1 MGASGGVLTLPLA
14 GERTRAER
22 SGPSG
27 SATHTVLYA
36 QARVAVRLT
45 LPLDVERTET
55 VRLGPSGSVIGTL
68 GAEWQCKLHCH
79 SAVNVHGS
87 VIHTATHG

>member
-1 MGASGGVLTLPLA
+1 MSLGRPHSWVESLVRRYAEHIDGLSRPRLRPLREASGASGGVLTLPLA

-45 LPLDVERTET
+45 LPNGVERTEA
-55 VRLGPSGSVIGTL
+55 VR
-68 GAEWQCKLHCH
+68 
-79 SAVNVHGS
+79 
-87 VIHTATHG
+87 

>member
-1 MGASGGVLTLPLA
+1 MACRDPACGRCERRVGASGGVLTLPLT
-14 GERTRAER
+14 GEHTRVER

-55 VRLGPSGSVIGTL
+55 VRLGPSGS
-68 GAEWQCKLHCH
+68 
-79 SAVNVHGS
+79 
-87 VIHTATHG
+87 ATHTVLHAQARVAV